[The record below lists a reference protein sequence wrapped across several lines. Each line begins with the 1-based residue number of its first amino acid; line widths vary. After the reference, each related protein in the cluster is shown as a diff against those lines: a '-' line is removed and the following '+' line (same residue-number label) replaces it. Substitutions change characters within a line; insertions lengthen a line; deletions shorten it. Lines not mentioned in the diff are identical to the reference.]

1 MACDI
6 LLIDT
11 LSTLRVEKGFISPSV
26 ETAQLSG
33 FLEQEGFSFEVAF
46 AVPRDDGRIDIL
58 QKNKVVA
65 GAFPGLLQELSPR
78 IIAFYHYPELVH
90 LVFATQQ
97 AARAV
102 LPECVFCVSGITC
115 CALPQLYVDRGFQ
128 YVLGQ
133 DIYRS
138 LVSLAKKILAGH
150 PPPPGRYQVPHE
162 PYDLDRFPFVSIKFY
177 ENAVPE
183 WLFANGHVERFGL
196 INASVGCTGG
206 CAHCPN
212 SSFWG
217 TDWRPMS
224 AGRIIDEIRF
234 QMERLQVQTFYF
246 GDINF
251 FPNARQQNG
260 TLVPHPQAVQRI
272 RQLDRL
278 LTDNGLEV
286 KFITTTRPDT
296 LSFLAEQE
304 PALLD
309 RYLSRFFAIFL
320 GIESFSDETLSH
332 LKNNITRSKIR
343 TAIRELERKGVII
356 VASFLVGSPW
366 DTWKTFQELEDFI
379 MQELPASSIPLLN
392 IMTPF
397 PGTPFYNTMKKEARL
412 LSDDICRFNGQH
424 LLYRHPVFGQGE
436 LEERIQNF
444 YFKFFNERYSG

>member
-33 FLEQEGFSFEVAF
+33 FLEREGFCFEVAF
-46 AVPRDDGRIDIL
+46 AVPRDDGQIDIM
-58 QKNKVVA
+58 QKNKVVS
-65 GAFPGLLQELSPR
+65 GAFPGLLQDLSPR
-78 IIAFYHYPELVH
+78 IIVFYHYPELVH
-90 LVFATQQ
+90 LVFAVQQ

-102 LPECVFCVSGITC
+102 LPDCVFCISGITC
-115 CALPQLYVDRGFQ
+115 CALPQPYFDRGFQ
-128 YVLGQ
+128 YVVGQ
-133 DIYRS
+133 DIYIS
-138 LVSLAKKILAGH
+138 FVSLAKKIIEGH
-150 PPPPGRYQVPHE
+150 PPKAGLYRVSQQR
-162 PYDLDRFPFVSIKFY
+162 YDLDLFPFVSMKFY
-177 ENAVPE
+177 ENVIPE

-206 CAHCPN
+206 CVHCPN

-217 TDWRPMS
+217 TDWRPMG
-224 AGRIIDEIRF
+224 AERILDEIRL
-234 QMERLQVQTFYF
+234 QMDHLQVRTFYF

-251 FPNARQQNG
+251 FPNERARDG
-260 TLVPHPQAVQRI
+260 TLAPHPQAVQRT

-278 LTDNGLEV
+278 LTENGLDA

-296 LSFLAEQE
+296 LSFLAEHE

-320 GIESFSDETLSH
+320 GIESFSDKTLARMKTN
-332 LKNNITRSKIR
+332 LTRRKIR
-343 TAIRELERKGVII
+343 SAIRELERKGVII

-366 DTWKTFQELEDFI
+366 DTRATLQEIEDFI

-397 PGTPFYNTMKKEARL
+397 PGTRFYNTVKKEGL
-412 LSDDICRFNGQH
+412 LLTDDICRFNGQH
-424 LLYRHPVFGQGE
+424 LLYRHPVFKEGE

-444 YFKFFNERYSG
+444 YFRFFNERYTG